1 MARHGGQP
9 LRVPSRIFLLVLL
22 AVLFTL
28 LNAVK
33 PLHID
38 DPAYYCY
45 AAHIA
50 EYPLDPYGFTILWEG
65 KPRPAFQ
72 VLAPPLVPYWWAAAS
87 RLFGDSP
94 LLWKVWFFPF
104 NLLLV
109 SALYQLFR
117 RFARGLEML
126 LTWMTALSPAI
137 LPGCNL
143 MLDVPALGLGLG
155 AVAAFFGACDRNS
168 FARAALAGLLA
179 GLALETKYTAV
190 LVPAVMVLFG
200 LLCRRPRLGLF
211 AAGMAVLGFA
221 AWEATMAQIY
231 GQSHFFYHCGSHR
244 QALLRNPS
252 PLLSLITLLGG
263 VAPAAT
269 LLALVALDVRR
280 RWVMAAAGV
289 VVLGYGLLMGLG
301 ESAST
306 TIHWQ
311 WPGPVAPVLHVR
323 FAPDSVIFEVL
334 GLLFWG
340 VLAAVAWRLCFKRAS
355 GGRKPPDGALRIKGL
370 TSPARLQPTEDW
382 FLVLWLVLEIVGYFV
397 LTPYPAVRRV
407 MGISVVA
414 ALLVG
419 RLAVRYRGSADHL
432 RWVRAAVLSG
442 VGLGLAFYGVDLRD
456 AIAEKQAV
464 EHAAE
469 LLRRPH
475 GQVWCVGYWGFQYYA
490 ERAGMKPVVP
500 GTSQLRKG
508 DLLVVPDK
516 RLGQQPLA
524 INSNATLLVHQFSI
538 DDPLPVRTVAGYY
551 GSRIPLEPCPGARVV
566 VVIYRVTA
574 AFVPA
579 DRS

>member
-1 MARHGGQP
+1 
-9 LRVPSRIFLLVLL
+9 LRAPSRVFLLVFLT
-22 AVLFTL
+22 VLFTL

-33 PLHID
+33 PLHMD

-45 AAHIA
+45 ATHITK
-50 EYPLDPYGFTILWEG
+50 YPLDPYGFTILWEG

-72 VLAPPLVPYWWAAAS
+72 VLAPPLVPYWWASAI
-87 RLFGDSP
+87 RLFGDRP
-94 LLWKVWFFPF
+94 LLWKLWFFPF

-117 RFARGLEML
+117 RFARGLEMH
-126 LTWMTALSPAI
+126 LTWMMVLSPAI

-155 AVAAFFGACDRNS
+155 AVAAFLGACDRNS
-168 FARAALAGLLA
+168 FVLAGLAGLLA
-179 GLALETKYTAV
+179 GLALETKYTAM
-190 LVPAVMVLFG
+190 LVPAVMLLFG
-200 LLCRRPRLGLF
+200 LLFRKLRLGLF
-211 AAGMAVLGFA
+211 AAGLAVLVFA
-221 AWEATMAQIY
+221 TWESAMAQIY
-231 GQSHFFYHCGSHR
+231 GQSHFLYHCASHG
-244 QALLRNPS
+244 QALSRNPS
-252 PLLSLITLLGG
+252 PLLSLVTLLGG

-269 LLALVALDVRR
+269 VLALVALQVRR
-280 RWVMAAAGV
+280 RWVMAAAGA

-301 ESAST
+301 ELAST

-311 WPGPVAPVLHVR
+311 WPGPDAPVLHVH
-323 FAPDSVIFEVL
+323 FAPDSLIFEVL
-334 GLLFWG
+334 GFLFWG
-340 VLAAVAWRLCFKRAS
+340 ALAAVAWSLCFNRAS
-355 GGRKPPDGALRIKGL
+355 GRRQPSDGESAIRGL
-370 TSPARLQPTEDW
+370 TSPARLQPTQDW

-397 LTPYPAVRRV
+397 LTPFPAVRRV
-407 MGISVVA
+407 MGINVVA

-432 RWVRAAVLSG
+432 LWVRAAVLSG
-442 VGLGLAFYGVDLRD
+442 IGLGLAFYGVDLRD
-456 AIAEKQAV
+456 AIAEKQAA
-464 EHAAE
+464 ERAAE

-490 ERAGMKPVVP
+490 ERACMKPVVP
-500 GTSQLRKG
+500 GISQLRKG
-508 DLLVVPDK
+508 DWLVVPGK
-516 RLGQQPLA
+516 RLGQQPMA

-579 DRS
+579 ARS